1 MSCRGRVYFVFS
13 CVNSFVRT
21 MPKIKESTSSR
32 LSGYVNEFGRDV
44 FTIDGTILLC
54 KICNI
59 KVAAEKKILI
69 QQHISREKHIN
80 GLKLMKKKMK
90 NLNNS

>member
-1 MSCRGRVYFVFS
+1 MSRRGRLYFVFR
-13 CVNSFVRT
+13 CVNSFVHT

-32 LSGYVNEFGRDV
+32 LSGYVKEFGRDV
-44 FTIDGTILLC
+44 FTTDGTILLC

-59 KVAAEKKILI
+59 KVAAEKKFSI

-80 GLKLMKKKMK
+80 GLKLMKKKK
-90 NLNNS
+90 

>member
-1 MSCRGRVYFVFS
+1 MSRHGRVNFVFR

-44 FTIDGTILLC
+44 FTTDRTILLC

-59 KVAAEKKILI
+59 KVVAEKNFQFNNIFQEKKIL
-69 QQHISREKHIN
+69 
-80 GLKLMKKKMK
+80 MD
-90 NLNNS
+90 